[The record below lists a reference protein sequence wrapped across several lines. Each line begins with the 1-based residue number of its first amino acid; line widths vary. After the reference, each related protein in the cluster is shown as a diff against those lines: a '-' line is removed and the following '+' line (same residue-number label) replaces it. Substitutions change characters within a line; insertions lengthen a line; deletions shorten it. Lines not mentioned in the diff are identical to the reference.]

1 MKPSI
6 KNIVMLLIGKVAV
19 TTTYASNISKENIF
33 EIIDAKV
40 ENGVV
45 YVKGINTPW
54 LSENNINV
62 LHNLEE
68 NYIKEDVELVCKSL
82 LKIGVLSESNF
93 EHLKENEIRKNIAAT
108 GCYYIVKTTK
118 ENEENYVFIKFP
130 NGWKIINN
138 IFYVN
143 DIEKEDIYL
152 HLKREINESYDKSLD
167 IYNNNNLFVAATEAV
182 IYFYTNKDMF
192 IIDDKIV
199 KYIENKFNINNND
212 AKFILKLIKPD
223 NETSYISNN
232 LKLIINEVKLILD
245 SGRINPLQK
254 ELVKKLTEKGML
266 STYAKF
272 SSKMIKY
279 IGE

>member
-1 MKPSI
+1 
-6 KNIVMLLIGKVAV
+6 MLKELIRLGYLK
-19 TTTYASNISKENIF
+19 
-33 EIIDAKV
+33 
-40 ENGVV
+40 
-45 YVKGINTPW
+45 
-54 LSENNINV
+54 NNINV

-82 LKIGVLSESNF
+82 FKIGVLSESNF

-167 IYNNNNLFVAATEAV
+167 IYNNNNLFVAATETV
-182 IYFYTNKDMF
+182 IYF
-192 IIDDKIV
+192 IQIKIFLLLMIRLL
-199 KYIENKFNINNND
+199 KY
-212 AKFILKLIKPD
+212 
-223 NETSYISNN
+223 
-232 LKLIINEVKLILD
+232 
-245 SGRINPLQK
+245 
-254 ELVKKLTEKGML
+254 
-266 STYAKF
+266 
-272 SSKMIKY
+272 
-279 IGE
+279 